1 MNDFQYDEI
10 KKTVEIRVGGRYK
23 LGKKIGA
30 GSYGEIY
37 NGKDIFDDSEVA
49 IKLVNLNV

>member
-1 MNDFQYDEI
+1 MSEIQFEEI

-37 NGKDIFDDSEVA
+37 NGKDIFDDTDVA
-49 IKLVNLNV
+49 IKLVKK